1 MDKLEP
7 TYIVGM
13 NVKQF
18 SCFGKQLDVPQKC
31 QNEPKTCIQTNIYT
45 QMFTVVLFTTAK
57 RRK

>member
-7 TYIVGM
+7 MYIIGV

-31 QNEPKTCIQTNIYT
+31 QNEPKTYAQIY
-45 QMFTVVLFTTAK
+45 VHK
-57 RRK
+57 CS